1 MAGPTYRRSGIRGVS
16 IDDVADVAENGS
28 SVMRGGYTFTRP
40 SQTPLPSV
48 QDIIGRMTATPLNTA
63 GQKYSGYPTATAREA
78 AVLGSLAPFYS
89 LGDYARQLAE
99 QQTEPLIA
107 RAEERAA
114 GRAELA
120 ASAAQQLA
128 DAQARVDAIKAGQQ
142 FVGDPSRLTPVSP
155 GTSAT
160 VPIGPQGFRPTIP
173 EEDPMLAQAQADRD
187 LAAYGAAM
195 AARNEYA
202 FAQPT
207 YSYDPQTG
215 EYRFTSTTPAD
226 ALQDTMQTDI
236 LNQPEYADIA
246 PLEQLAAD
254 IQAVPRYQLA
264 QQMATQYFRMD
275 PALAAG
281 TFTPEVDID
290 YMDMMTDYQTAQN
303 LAAGIDPNAS
313 TEDILLRLDPSG
325 QRLLQYQEQIAA
337 EAERKAFEG
346 ARNAEEEAFDLNI
359 EMATGYNVKQAAG
372 TDFALSTARGY
383 LNDANFLQTVNNAV
397 ASMQETEVFSP
408 SDRKQVADRIAAQYL
423 NEAADPVGAR
433 ILLNILYGF
442 EFVTPT
448 ADFSLG

>member
-1 MAGPTYRRSGIRGVS
+1 MALRSGIRGVT

-89 LGDYARQLAE
+89 LGDYAAQLAK
-99 QQTEPLIA
+99 QQTEPLIT

-128 DAQARVDAIKAGQQ
+128 DAQARLRGMSIGQRLESADLGP
-142 FVGDPSRLTPVSP
+142 FTYSTRGSGVGLTQDDV
-155 GTSAT
+155 
-160 VPIGPQGFRPTIP
+160 
-173 EEDPMLAQAQADRD
+173 AQAQADRD

-195 AARNEYA
+195 AARNKYA

-215 EYRFTSTTPAD
+215 EYRFTSTPTAI
-226 ALQDTMQTDI
+226 ALQDTMETDI
-236 LNQPEYADIA
+236 RNQPEYADIA

-264 QQMATQYFRMD
+264 QQMATQYFGMD

-346 ARNAEEEAFDLNI
+346 ARNAEEEAFDLNL
-359 EMATGYNVKQAAG
+359 EVSTGYNVKQAAG

-383 LNDANFLQTVNNAV
+383 LNDADFLKTVDNSV
-397 ASMQETEVFSP
+397 DSMQETQVFSP
-408 SDRKQVADRIAAQYL
+408 SDRKQLADRIAAQYL
-423 NEAADPVGAR
+423 DEAEDPVGAR

-448 ADFSLG
+448 ANFNLG

>member
-1 MAGPTYRRSGIRGVS
+1 MAPRSGIRGVT

-40 SQTPLPSV
+40 SRTPLPSV

-99 QQTEPLIA
+99 QQTEPLIS

-128 DAQARVDAIKAGQQ
+128 DAQARLRGMSIGQRLESADLGPFTYSTRGGGAG
-142 FVGDPSRLTPVSP
+142 LTEADV
-155 GTSAT
+155 
-160 VPIGPQGFRPTIP
+160 
-173 EEDPMLAQAQADRD
+173 AQAEADRD

-195 AARNEYA
+195 AARNKYA

-215 EYRFTSTTPAD
+215 EYRFTSTPAAA
-226 ALQDTMQTDI
+226 ALQGTMETDI

-264 QQMATQYFRMD
+264 QQMATQYFGMD

-346 ARNAEEEAFDLNI
+346 ARNAEEEAFDLNL
-359 EMATGYNVKQAAG
+359 EVSTGYNVKQAAG

-383 LNDANFLQTVNNAV
+383 LNDANFIASVNKAIDTMK
-397 ASMQETEVFSP
+397 ASEVMTA
-408 SDRKQVADRIAAQYL
+408 SDRKRVADSLAAQYL
-423 NEAADPVGAR
+423 ENQKDDVGAR

-442 EFVTPT
+442 EFVTPVI
-448 ADFSLG
+448 DFSLD